1 VSGEEQTG
9 AGRLQ
14 RARALLD
21 LGRPEQ
27 AEPLLAEA
35 IAEEPGNAH
44 AWCAMARCRFAR
56 RDYQGSL
63 DATGQALAAKPGMVV
78 AWRFRALALIE
89 LERWED
95 AWTAAGEAVRLEPQQ
110 WYGHMLV
117 AKVLLANTSG
127 YFHASVAGQAAARA
141 RELAPQ
147 ESDTHFTVGL
157 VYERSERLAEAEQC
171 YREAL
176 RLSPDHRGARN
187 QLALIQ
193 MRRGDNYGAV
203 QGFAA
208 VAASDQGES
217 GAGEHN
223 LRVVAVRMITPARW
237 ISIACFL
244 GVELAVDAQPR
255 LDWAARGL
263 CLAAVA
269 VAWAVWGLWVARQV
283 PAQLRRPLL
292 RTARA
297 SRYVGLTLLGVSA
310 LTVAALV
317 LVLVPALAGEATL
330 VLVAGVVFQAL
341 ALQAAR
347 RSVQQEKAALRG

>member
-1 VSGEEQTG
+1 M
-9 AGRLQ
+9 Q
-14 RARALLD
+14 RARALMD

-35 IAEEPGNAH
+35 IAEEPGNAD
-44 AWCAMARCRFAR
+44 AWCAMARCRYAR
-56 RDYQGSL
+56 HDYQGSL
-63 DATGQALAAKPGMVV
+63 QATGEALAAKPGLVV
-78 AWRFRALALIE
+78 AWRFRTLALIE
-89 LERWED
+89 LERWEE
-95 AWTAAGEAVRLEPQQ
+95 AWHAAGEAVRLEPQQ

-127 YFHASVAGQAAARA
+127 YFHEAVAGQAAARA

-147 ESDTHFTVGL
+147 EADTHFTVGL
-157 VYERSERLAEAEQC
+157 VCERAGRLAEAEQC

-176 RLSPDHRGARN
+176 RLSPEHRGARN
-187 QLALIQ
+187 QLALIL

-208 VAASDQGES
+208 VAAADQGAS
-217 GAGEHN
+217 GTGEHN
-223 LRVVAVRMITPARW
+223 LRVVTVRLITPARW

-244 GVELAVDAQPR
+244 GIELVVQAHPR
-255 LDWAARGL
+255 FDLLSRGL
-263 CLAAVA
+263 SLAAVA
-269 VAWAVWGLWVARQV
+269 AAWGVWTLWAARQV

-292 RTARA
+292 RSARS
-297 SRYVGLTLLGVSA
+297 SRYVGLTMLGVSA
-310 LTVAALV
+310 LTIAALV
-317 LVLVPALAGEATL
+317 LLLVPALAGEATL
-330 VLVAGVVFQAL
+330 VLIAGVGFQVL